1 MPWSLLSTWWCCCW
15 SETLVWHFQF
25 SGNSGILCGIN
36 QRHFAC
42 LNEPVLPF
50 TVVLAWHYA
59 SCLCRRG
66 TICTSAEASRV
77 YPLVLRCRNNSTTG
91 KHCSAWTQLLL
102 PHGCSKRRQVH
113 IHIHWTTFIL
123 NHWQN
128 KGSFEFLIKISTFL

>member
-1 MPWSLLSTWWCCCW
+1 MQWSLLSTCWCCCC
-15 SETLVWHFQF
+15 SETLVWLFQF
-25 SGNSGILCGIN
+25 RDYSGLSIMKTI
-36 QRHFAC
+36 C
-42 LNEPVLPF
+42 LNHPVLRF

-59 SCLCRRG
+59 LCLCRRG
-66 TICTSAEASRV
+66 TTRTSAEASRV
-77 YPLVLRCRNNSTTG
+77 YPMVLRRRNNSTTG

-128 KGSFEFLIKISTFL
+128 KGSFELLIKISTFL